1 MPTATATT
9 RKRRT
14 RKASATTVKQPRKSA
29 SKVTPTPVQSEP
41 VVINLPEGTNLKKVT
56 RTPEPVVVKKEVES
70 VEKVRRNLNQ
80 LDGFE
85 LALLPLIYLEGFA
98 KLVLKI
104 V

>member
-14 RKASATTVKQPRKSA
+14 RKASATVKQPRKSA

-41 VVINLPEGTNLKKVT
+41 VV
-56 RTPEPVVVKKEVES
+56 VKKEVKS

>member
-1 MPTATATT
+1 MPNAATAP

-14 RKASATTVKQPRKSA
+14 RKASTIVKQPRKTA
-29 SKVTPTPVQSEP
+29 SKVTPTPVKSEP
-41 VVINLPEGTNLKKVT
+41 VVVKQPVKT
-56 RTPEPVVVKKEVES
+56 EPVVVKKEVES

-98 KLVLKI
+98 KLAFKVS
-104 V
+104 

>member
-1 MPTATATT
+1 MPTATSTT

-14 RKASATTVKQPRKSA
+14 RKVSATTVKKPRKSA
-29 SKVTPTPVQSEP
+29 SKVTPTPVQS
-41 VVINLPEGTNLKKVT
+41 
-56 RTPEPVVVKKEVES
+56 EPVVVKKEVES

-98 KLVLKI
+98 KLVLKT

>member
-1 MPTATATT
+1 MPTAATAP

-14 RKASATTVKQPRKSA
+14 RKASATSVKQPRKSA
-29 SKVTPTPVQSEP
+29 SKVTPTPVQSAP
-41 VVINLPEGTNLKKVT
+41 VEVKPE
-56 RTPEPVVVKKEVES
+56 VKS

-85 LALLPLIYLEGFA
+85 LALLPLIYLEGFT

>member
-14 RKASATTVKQPRKSA
+14 RKASATVKQPRKSA

-41 VVINLPEGTNLKKVT
+41 VV
-56 RTPEPVVVKKEVES
+56 VKEEVKS

-98 KLVLKI
+98 KLVL
-104 V
+104 

>member
-1 MPTATATT
+1 MPTATSTT

-14 RKASATTVKQPRKSA
+14 RKVSATTVKQPKKSA

-41 VVINLPEGTNLKKVT
+41 VVVKQPVQS
-56 RTPEPVVVKKEVES
+56 EPGVVKKEVES

>member
-14 RKASATTVKQPRKSA
+14 RKASATVKQPRKSA

-41 VVINLPEGTNLKKVT
+41 VV
-56 RTPEPVVVKKEVES
+56 VKQEVKS

-98 KLVLKI
+98 KLAFKVS
-104 V
+104 

>member
-1 MPTATATT
+1 MPTAATAP

-14 RKASATTVKQPRKSA
+14 RKASTTVKQPKRSA

-41 VVINLPEGTNLKKVT
+41 VV
-56 RTPEPVVVKKEVES
+56 VKQEVKS

-85 LALLPLIYLEGFA
+85 LALLPLLYLEGFA
-98 KLVLKI
+98 KLAFKI
-104 V
+104 S

>member
-1 MPTATATT
+1 MPTAATAP

-14 RKASATTVKQPRKSA
+14 RKASATSVKQPRKSA

-56 RTPEPVVVKKEVES
+56 RTPEPVVVKQEVKS

>member
-29 SKVTPTPVQSEP
+29 SKVTPTPVKSEP
-41 VVINLPEGTNLKKVT
+41 VVVKQPVQS
-56 RTPEPVVVKKEVES
+56 EPVVVKKEVKS
-70 VEKVRRNLNQ
+70 VEKVRRNLTQ

-85 LALLPLIYLEGFA
+85 LAILPLIYLEGFA
-98 KLVLKI
+98 KLAFKVS
-104 V
+104 

>member
-1 MPTATATT
+1 MPTAATAP

-29 SKVTPTPVQSEP
+29 SKVTPTPVKS
-41 VVINLPEGTNLKKVT
+41 
-56 RTPEPVVVKKEVES
+56 EPVVVKQEVKS

-98 KLVLKI
+98 KLAFKI
-104 V
+104 S

>member
-1 MPTATATT
+1 MPSATATT

-14 RKASATTVKQPRKSA
+14 RKASATVKQPRKSA

-41 VVINLPEGTNLKKVT
+41 VV
-56 RTPEPVVVKKEVES
+56 VKKEVES
-70 VEKVRRNLNQ
+70 VEKVRRNLTQ

>member
-14 RKASATTVKQPRKSA
+14 RKATATTVKQPKRSA
-29 SKVTPTPVQSEP
+29 SKVTPTPVQSAP
-41 VVINLPEGTNLKKVT
+41 VEVKPE
-56 RTPEPVVVKKEVES
+56 VKS
-70 VEKVRRNLNQ
+70 VEKVRRNLTQ

-85 LALLPLIYLEGFA
+85 LAILPLIYLEGFA
-98 KLVLKI
+98 KLVLKT

>member
-1 MPTATATT
+1 MPNAATAP

-14 RKASATTVKQPRKSA
+14 HKASTTVKQPRKSA

-41 VVINLPEGTNLKKVT
+41 VGVKQPVKT
-56 RTPEPVVVKKEVES
+56 EPVVVKKEVES

-98 KLVLKI
+98 KLAFKVS
-104 V
+104 

>member
-9 RKRRT
+9 RKIRT

-41 VVINLPEGTNLKKVT
+41 VV
-56 RTPEPVVVKKEVES
+56 VKEEVKS

>member
-14 RKASATTVKQPRKSA
+14 RKASATTVKQPKRSA
-29 SKVTPTPVQSEP
+29 SKVTPTPVKS
-41 VVINLPEGTNLKKVT
+41 
-56 RTPEPVVVKKEVES
+56 EPVVVKQPVKSEPVVVKEEVKS

-85 LALLPLIYLEGFA
+85 LTILPLLYLEGFA
-98 KLVLKI
+98 KLAFKI
-104 V
+104 S

>member
-1 MPTATATT
+1 MPTAATAP

-14 RKASATTVKQPRKSA
+14 RKASATSVKQPRKSA

>member
-1 MPTATATT
+1 MPNVATAP

-14 RKASATTVKQPRKSA
+14 RKASTSVKQPRKSA
-29 SKVTPTPVQSEP
+29 SKVTPTPAQSEP
-41 VVINLPEGTNLKKVT
+41 VV
-56 RTPEPVVVKKEVES
+56 VKEEVKS

-98 KLVLKI
+98 KLAFKVS
-104 V
+104 

>member
-1 MPTATATT
+1 MPTATSTT

-14 RKASATTVKQPRKSA
+14 RKVSATTVKKPRKSA

-41 VVINLPEGTNLKKVT
+41 VV
-56 RTPEPVVVKKEVES
+56 VKEEVKS

>member
-1 MPTATATT
+1 MPNAATAP

-14 RKASATTVKQPRKSA
+14 RKASTTVKQPKKSA
-29 SKVTPTPVQSEP
+29 SKVTPTPVKS
-41 VVINLPEGTNLKKVT
+41 
-56 RTPEPVVVKKEVES
+56 EPVVVKKEVES

-98 KLVLKI
+98 KLVLKT

>member
-1 MPTATATT
+1 MPNAATAP

-14 RKASATTVKQPRKSA
+14 RKASTTVKQPRKSA
-29 SKVTPTPVQSEP
+29 SKVTPTPVQSAP
-41 VVINLPEGTNLKKVT
+41 VEVKPE
-56 RTPEPVVVKKEVES
+56 VKS

>member
-1 MPTATATT
+1 MPTATSTT

-14 RKASATTVKQPRKSA
+14 RKVSATTVKKPRKSA

-41 VVINLPEGTNLKKVT
+41 VV
-56 RTPEPVVVKKEVES
+56 VKKEVKS

-98 KLVLKI
+98 KLAFKVS
-104 V
+104 

>member
-14 RKASATTVKQPRKSA
+14 RKASATVKQPRKSA
-29 SKVTPTPVQSEP
+29 SKVTPTPVQS
-41 VVINLPEGTNLKKVT
+41 
-56 RTPEPVVVKKEVES
+56 EPVVVKKEVES

-98 KLVLKI
+98 KLAFKVS
-104 V
+104 

>member
-1 MPTATATT
+1 MPTAATAP

-14 RKASATTVKQPRKSA
+14 RKASTTVKQPKKSA
-29 SKVTPTPVQSEP
+29 SKVTPTPVQSAP
-41 VVINLPEGTNLKKVT
+41 VEVKPE
-56 RTPEPVVVKKEVES
+56 VKS

>member
-1 MPTATATT
+1 MPTATAP

-14 RKASATTVKQPRKSA
+14 RKASTTVKQPRKSA
-29 SKVTPTPVQSEP
+29 SKVTPEV
-41 VVINLPEGTNLKKVT
+41 
-56 RTPEPVVVKKEVES
+56 KEVK
-70 VEKVRRNLNQ
+70 KVRRNLNQ

-85 LALLPLIYLEGFA
+85 LALLPLLYLEGFA

>member
-14 RKASATTVKQPRKSA
+14 RKASATTVKQPKRSA

-41 VVINLPEGTNLKKVT
+41 VV
-56 RTPEPVVVKKEVES
+56 VKQEVKS

-98 KLVLKI
+98 KLAFKI
-104 V
+104 S

>member
-1 MPTATATT
+1 MPTAATAP

-14 RKASATTVKQPRKSA
+14 RKASATSVKQPRKSA
-29 SKVTPTPVQSEP
+29 SKVTPTPVQS
-41 VVINLPEGTNLKKVT
+41 
-56 RTPEPVVVKKEVES
+56 EPVVVKKEVES

-98 KLVLKI
+98 KLAFKI
-104 V
+104 S

>member
-1 MPTATATT
+1 MPTAATAP

-41 VVINLPEGTNLKKVT
+41 VV
-56 RTPEPVVVKKEVES
+56 VKEEVKS

>member
-1 MPTATATT
+1 MPTAATAP

-14 RKASATTVKQPRKSA
+14 RKASATTVKQPKRSA

-41 VVINLPEGTNLKKVT
+41 VVVKQPVKS
-56 RTPEPVVVKKEVES
+56 EPVVVKKEVKS

-98 KLVLKI
+98 KLAFKVS
-104 V
+104 

>member
-14 RKASATTVKQPRKSA
+14 RKASATVKQTRKSA

-41 VVINLPEGTNLKKVT
+41 VV
-56 RTPEPVVVKKEVES
+56 VKKEVKS
-70 VEKVRRNLNQ
+70 VEKVRRNLTQ

-85 LALLPLIYLEGFA
+85 LAILPLIYLEGFA
-98 KLVLKI
+98 KLVLKT